1 MPDDARVS
9 APDPF
14 ENADPKLRELVEGEL
29 RDGESVVL
37 ASPYDLDTHGRY
49 ILGML
54 VLTADRLG
62 AFTLAAGWQGQW
74 RDLNDLESSELIEG
88 LGVKLLRLHADGEI
102 VADYR
107 CSLRHA
113 RELAGLQRRLERK
126 LAGEDEDEDIPSR
139 APESLGGTRCTTCGK
154 YIPRHREFCPNCTN
168 RGKMLLRLMEFI
180 RPHRAQVG
188 IAMAVAILL
197 TLVGLIPAYLRKPL
211 VDKGLGA
218 GVEDA
223 PNWDLF
229 LLLFGVMAGLRIL
242 LPVCQSLMQRLMAGL
257 AGKISRDVRDRLYHH
272 MHDLSLSFFSRKQ
285 TGQLVTRITSDTER
299 LWDFV
304 SFTLVELATSVLT
317 LVGGAVMM
325 FMMNWKLATFA
336 LIPIPIMF
344 ILIGVFHKH
353 MRRRMRR
360 HMFKWGKMTSVITN
374 ALPGVR
380 VIKAF
385 NQEDREV
392 RAFRDES
399 EGVYDQ
405 QMKIANLWMVLQPTM
420 TFCANLGELTIWLLG
435 GWWVV
440 QNYQYAQ
447 IHGKGMDGGVELG
460 MLMAFMGFMNMFYQP
475 IRQIAHIDR
484 RLNRAATSTH
494 RIFEILDTPPAIFS
508 VQEARDADSVKGG
521 IEVRNVSFSYDGVR
535 RVLRDINFTVEP
547 GQMIGLAGP
556 SGSGKTTLINLICR
570 FYDVLDGEIRLDGTD
585 VRDYELGQLRRSIGM
600 VLQEPFL
607 FHGTVAENIAYG
619 NPNVSINE
627 IIESARVANAHN
639 FIVGFPDGYETMVG
653 ERGQTL
659 SGGERQRI
667 SIARAIIN
675 NPKILILDEAT
686 SSVDSETES
695 LIQEALE
702 RLVANRTTIAIAH
715 RLSTLRKADKLVILN
730 AGELVETGTHDELAE
745 KEDGLYAKLLSMQ
758 AETQSLIGLGDVP
771 PGGYGG
777 GHGGGPPG
785 GPGGGR
791 GRGRRG

>member
-1 MPDDARVS
+1 MPEETHAEQ
-9 APDPF
+9 PDPMDTLDASLQQAITATLA
-14 ENADPKLRELVEGEL
+14 EDEAVRHCVEI
-29 RDGESVVL
+29 
-37 ASPYDLDTHGRY
+37 DLDPQGTYIHGH
-49 ILGML
+49 L
-54 VLTADRLG
+54 VLTDRRLG
-62 AFTLAAGWQGQW
+62 YWSGEVAVAWHE
-74 RDLNDLESSELIEG
+74 LEALEEAELLEG
-88 LGVKLLRLHADGEI
+88 LGVKLLRLHADGAISAE
-102 VADYR
+102 YR
-107 CSLRHA
+107 CSRRHA
-113 RELAGLQRRLERK
+113 RELAALHRVLERR
-126 LAGEDEDEDIPSR
+126 LAGEDDEPDAGR
-139 APESLGGTRCTTCGK
+139 GGGEQGKGGTRCPQCGK
-154 YIPRHREFCPNCTN
+154 YIPPRRDFCRNCAN
-168 RGKMLLRLMEFI
+168 RGKMLLRLMEFV
-180 RPHRAQVG
+180 RPHKVQVI
-188 IAMAVAILL
+188 IAMVTAIVL
-197 TLVGLIPAYLRKPL
+197 TLVGLIPARLSKPL
-211 VDKGLGA
+211 VNRGLGA
-218 GVEDA
+218 GVEDD
-223 PNWDLF
+223 PNWQLF
-229 LLLFGVMAGLRIL
+229 VMFFIAMAGLRIF
-242 LPVCQSLMQRLMAGL
+242 LPLFQSLMQRLMAGL
-257 AGKISRDVRDRLYHH
+257 AGKISRDIRDRLYHH

-285 TGQLVTRITSDTER
+285 TGQLVTRITADTER

-304 SFTLVELATSVLT
+304 SFTLVELTTSILT
-317 LVGGAVMM
+317 ILGGATMM
-325 FMMNWKLATFA
+325 FMMNWRLASFA

-344 ILIGVFHKH
+344 VLVGVFHKH

-360 HMFKWGKMTSVITN
+360 RMFKWGKMTSVITN

-392 RAFRDES
+392 DTFRDHS
-399 EGVYDQ
+399 NQVYDE
-405 QMKIANLWMVLQPTM
+405 QMGIANLWMVLQPTM

-435 GWWVV
+435 GWWVI
-440 QNYQYAQ
+440 QNFQYAQ
-447 IHGKGMDGGVELG
+447 VHGGAMPGGMDLG
-460 MLMAFMGFMNMFYQP
+460 TLMSFIAIMAMFYQP

-484 RLNRAATSTH
+484 RLNRAATSAH

-508 VQEARDADSVKGG
+508 VQEAREVTDMKGG
-521 IEVRNVSFSYDGVR
+521 IEVSDVSFSYDGVR
-535 RVLRDINFTVEP
+535 RVLKDINFTVEP
-547 GQMIGLAGP
+547 GQMVGLAGP

-570 FYDVLDGEIRLDGTD
+570 FYDVLDGEIRIDGTD

-619 NPNVSINE
+619 NPDVGIGE

-686 SSVDSETES
+686 SSVDSETEA

-745 KEDGLYAKLLSMQ
+745 KEDGLYARLLSMQ
-758 AETQSLIGLGDVP
+758 AETQTLIGLGDVP
-771 PGGYGG
+771 PGGFGGG
-777 GHGGGPPG
+777 GHG

-791 GRGRRG
+791 GKGRRG